1 MRECSFMNVKQ
12 DIIFRGTF
20 LRWPMA
26 KQNSGTP
33 WQRADLLFLLDAH
46 DRGLPLSI
54 IAGFLGRTKDEVRAK
69 CRTSG
74 RYFSE
79 GAGSSGVSGGPQLR
93 ANDNHRR
100 STSRRSAFSASP
112 TPGPSAIR
120 RASLAR
126 R

>member
-12 DIIFRGTF
+12 DIIFRGAL

-54 IAGFLGRTKDEVRAK
+54 IAGLLGRTDDEVRAK
-69 CRTSG
+69 CRASG
-74 RYFSE
+74 RYFSK
-79 GAGSSGVSGGPQLR
+79 GAGYSRVSGG
-93 ANDNHRR
+93 
-100 STSRRSAFSASP
+100 SATARQGQPPALHFEKVSASP
-112 TPGPSAIR
+112 TPGPSAI
-120 RASLAR
+120 AAPL
-126 R
+126 